1 MLTAALIMAAGKGL
15 RTIGSVPKQYRN
27 IAGEM
32 LLRHTIMPF
41 MQHKAI
47 DLVRVVISPEDQELY
62 AQATEG
68 LALGPPVFGAANR
81 QASVHNGLEALATN
95 PPDRV
100 LIHDGARP
108 FVGAAIIDAVLSELE
123 NADGAIAAIPVT
135 DAIKLT
141 DGHNIVRGIERDNL
155 WRAQTPQGFR
165 FPAILEAHRMA
176 IGLALTDDAEVA
188 AQADLRIRVATGH
201 EDNFKITFEEDFA
214 RAERLK
220 GGHTMLTRMGLG
232 YDVHRFKAGNTLF
245 LCGVEIPHTK
255 SLEGHSD
262 ADVGLHALTDAILG
276 ALALGDIGQHF
287 PPSDPQWKGTASHI
301 FLAHAGKLVREAGG
315 QIINLDITLIC
326 EAPRIGP
333 YRLLMQQTIEQ
344 ILQLPQGTVSV
355 KATTTEGLGFTG
367 RNEGIAAQAVAAVSI
382 QA

>member
-1 MLTAALIMAAGKGL
+1 MLTTALIMAAGKGL

-214 RAERLK
+214 RAERLM
-220 GGHTMLTRMGLG
+220 GG
-232 YDVHRFKAGNTLF
+232 
-245 LCGVEIPHTK
+245 
-255 SLEGHSD
+255 
-262 ADVGLHALTDAILG
+262 
-276 ALALGDIGQHF
+276 
-287 PPSDPQWKGTASHI
+287 GTP
-301 FLAHAGKLVREAGG
+301 
-315 QIINLDITLIC
+315 C
-326 EAPRIGP
+326 
-333 YRLLMQQTIEQ
+333 
-344 ILQLPQGTVSV
+344 
-355 KATTTEGLGFTG
+355 
-367 RNEGIAAQAVAAVSI
+367 
-382 QA
+382 